1 MLQAKD
7 EQIKKFILLNRIF
20 ITVQIILVIVCVIL
34 NLVSDDS
41 TVFITIFVHTGL
53 FVLYNAI
60 SESIIE
66 DLYLRKKYAKIC
78 DETHR
83 LRYLQLK
90 KRIYKTAK
98 NKNDNT
104 SSALIL
110 QSFIKSFILI
120 IHIISMLFMINFE

>member
-1 MLQAKD
+1 MLQAKN

-20 ITVQIILVIVCVIL
+20 ITVQIILIIVSVIL
-34 NLVSDDS
+34 NLTSDDS
-41 TVFITIFVHTGL
+41 TVFIIIFIHTGL
-53 FVLYNAI
+53 FVFYNVV

-66 DLYLRKKYAKIC
+66 NSYLRKKYAKIC

-98 NKNDNT
+98 NKNDNIA
-104 SSALIL
+104 SALVL
-110 QSFIKSFILI
+110 QSFVKSIILV
-120 IHIISMLFMINFE
+120 IHLIAMLFMINFE